1 MPSSLSL
8 ALHRIR
14 SRPDLTPSEKD
25 ALCIERRA
33 AHTAYNTAWRKA
45 KCERDPE
52 YRERMREQQRR
63 SKAKRLEDPE
73 QRALVTE
80 RERERQRIAAQEKRA
95 AMSEQARLRAEKYA
109 RRNAAARAR
118 HAEEKARLASET
130 EARRAAGVAAAE
142 ESERTIA
149 ERLSALRA
157 LHRERARILEE
168 LSELA
173 LRAGVGLASTGETRA
188 ARARLEKAAARL
200 AEPIRAARAAL
211 DLPEVLDGDGAAER
225 SEGQEALRGPKV
237 HTTGGRR
244 MGARHGTHGVTRGI
258 QKKATATAK
267 EAIK

>member
-63 SKAKRLEDPE
+63 SKAKRLKDPE
-73 QRALVTE
+73 QRALVIE

-95 AMSEQARLRAEKYA
+95 AMSEQARIRAEKYA

-188 ARARLEKAAARL
+188 ARTRLEKAAARL

-211 DLPEVLDGDGAAER
+211 DLPEVLDGDGAATHTAGE
-225 SEGQEALRGPKV
+225 SAMRGPKAV
-237 HTTGGRR
+237 RAA
-244 MGARHGTHGVTRGI
+244 ARHYKTSNGYAAV
-258 QKKATATAK
+258 AK
-267 EAIK
+267 PIDRDKSNKGA